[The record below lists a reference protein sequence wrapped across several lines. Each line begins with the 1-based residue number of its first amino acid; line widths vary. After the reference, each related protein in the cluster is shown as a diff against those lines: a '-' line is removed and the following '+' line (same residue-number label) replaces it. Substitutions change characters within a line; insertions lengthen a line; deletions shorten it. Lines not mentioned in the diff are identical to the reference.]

1 MDPYKKLA
9 TLMRHANPQDIT
21 LMQGI
26 VKAVSGATCTVDIAG
41 QVVEGV
47 KLRATS
53 MEDDGQLLIIPAVG
67 SAVIFGSLTGDLGN
81 LVVLQ
86 VDRAEQIVING
97 GKLGGL
103 VNIQALTDKL
113 NELVRAF
120 NSHTHLV
127 NTTGS
132 ATAQSGTAQAIT
144 KQTASFNASD
154 YEDQKITH

>member
-9 TLMRHANPQDIT
+9 NLMRTANPQGIT

-26 VKAVSGATCTVDIAG
+26 VKAVDGATCTVDIAG
-41 QVVEGV
+41 QLVESV

-144 KQTASFNASD
+144 QQTASFNASD

>member
-9 TLMRHANPQDIT
+9 NLIRKANPQSIT
-21 LMQGI
+21 LMQGV
-26 VKAVSGATCTVDIAG
+26 VKAVDGVTCTVDIAG
-41 QVVEGV
+41 QQIEGV
-47 KLRATS
+47 KLRATVLD
-53 MEDDGQLLIIPAVG
+53 DDGQLLVTPAVG
-67 SAVIFGSLTGDLGN
+67 SAVVFGSLTGDLGN

-103 VNIQALTDKL
+103 VNIKTLTDKL

-132 ATAQSGTAQAIT
+132 AAAQSGNTQAVTT
-144 KQTASFNASD
+144 KASSFDASD

>member
-9 TLMRHANPQDIT
+9 NLLRTANPQGIL

-26 VKAVSGATCTVDIAG
+26 VKAVDGATCTVDIAG
-41 QVVEGV
+41 QQIEGV
-47 KLRATS
+47 KLRATA
-53 MEDDGQLLIIPAVG
+53 MEDDGQLLITPAVG
-67 SAVIFGSLTGDLGN
+67 SAVVFGSLTGDLGN

-86 VDRAEQIVING
+86 VDRSEQIVING

-127 NTTGS
+127 NTSGS

-144 KQTASFNASD
+144 QQTASFNASD

>member
-1 MDPYKKLA
+1 
-9 TLMRHANPQDIT
+9 
-21 LMQGI
+21 
-26 VKAVSGATCTVDIAG
+26 
-41 QVVEGV
+41 
-47 KLRATS
+47 